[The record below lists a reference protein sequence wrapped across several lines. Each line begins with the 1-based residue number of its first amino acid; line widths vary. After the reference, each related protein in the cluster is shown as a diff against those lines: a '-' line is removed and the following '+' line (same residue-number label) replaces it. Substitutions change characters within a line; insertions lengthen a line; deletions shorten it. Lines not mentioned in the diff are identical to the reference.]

1 MIINPSKSRLMIFII
16 SSLAFLIFTIS
27 VFIKS
32 SFIAL
37 IDAAEQNL
45 LANFTPAALLRLT
58 TPFVMFSHGILFAL
72 LIFIFMFVLWGLKF
86 KIPAAWILLTTL
98 LGWLIVNV
106 FSLIFNHQ
114 VAGKK
119 TEYPAHTI
127 FFATLLYFF
136 LAKIVIPE
144 LKTIFYRIV
153 GQVVIVAGWLL
164 TFTGT
169 ILLNNYT
176 LSGAIAGWLLALA
189 WLQLAAQFYGKSAPR
204 AYRMNGFSNSW
215 F

>member
-1 MIINPSKSRLMIFII
+1 MIFII

-45 LANFTPAALLRLT
+45 LANFTCR
-58 TPFVMFSHGILFAL
+58 FVAPNNAVRHVCHGILFAL
-72 LIFIFMFVLWGLKF
+72 LIFIFIFLLWGLKF

-114 VAGKK
+114 VASQK

-127 FFATLLYFF
+127 FFATLLYFSG
-136 LAKIVIPE
+136 E
-144 LKTIFYRIV
+144 NRHS
-153 GQVVIVAGWLL
+153 
-164 TFTGT
+164 
-169 ILLNNYT
+169 LN
-176 LSGAIAGWLLALA
+176 
-189 WLQLAAQFYGKSAPR
+189 
-204 AYRMNGFSNSW
+204 
-215 F
+215 

>member
-45 LANFTPAALLRLT
+45 LANFTPAALLHLT

-114 VAGKK
+114 VAGQK

-144 LKTIFYRIV
+144 LKTISVSYTHLRAHETDSYLV
-153 GQVVIVAGWLL
+153 CRLL
-164 TFTGT
+164 LEKKKRTN
-169 ILLNNYT
+169 IHNASLL
-176 LSGAIAGWLLALA
+176 LK
-189 WLQLAAQFYGKSAPR
+189 QKSIQ
-204 AYRMNGFSNSW
+204 
-215 F
+215 

>member
-45 LANFTPAALLRLT
+45 LANFTPAALLHLT

-114 VAGKK
+114 VAGQK

-136 LAKIVIPE
+136 WRKSS
-144 LKTIFYRIV
+144 F
-153 GQVVIVAGWLL
+153 
-164 TFTGT
+164 
-169 ILLNNYT
+169 LN
-176 LSGAIAGWLLALA
+176 
-189 WLQLAAQFYGKSAPR
+189 
-204 AYRMNGFSNSW
+204 
-215 F
+215 

>member
-45 LANFTPAALLRLT
+45 LANFTPAALLHLT

-114 VAGKK
+114 VAGQNRVSSS
-119 TEYPAHTI
+119 YD
-127 FFATLLYFF
+127 FFRNLTLFF
-136 LAKIVIPE
+136 HE
-144 LKTIFYRIV
+144 NRH
-153 GQVVIVAGWLL
+153 
-164 TFTGT
+164 
-169 ILLNNYT
+169 
-176 LSGAIAGWLLALA
+176 S
-189 WLQLAAQFYGKSAPR
+189 
-204 AYRMNGFSNSW
+204 
-215 F
+215 